1 MKITVQDPHALADA
15 VGFCARAIPSRP
27 QQPAL
32 AGIML
37 KSAQGMLSMST
48 YDFDQSA
55 QASLEV
61 ETETAGRALVS
72 GRLLA
77 DITKSLPTQPVTMA
91 VEGTQLH
98 VTCGRA
104 KFSLRTMDDS
114 LYPTPPDMPAL
125 AGTVGSDVL
134 AEAVRSV
141 AVAAGTDGSLPALTA
156 VQMVADGDTLTLAA
170 TDRYRLAVRT
180 LQWVNSGDCALTALV
195 PARTLS
201 EVAKSMTGA
210 DIHIGMQQGENGAG
224 LIGFLCADRSITTRL
239 IDGQFPKY
247 ESLFPTDFHAEVQVD
262 VGELCET
269 IRRVSLVA
277 GSKGPIRL
285 TFTADSV
292 TADAGGADEAT
303 ASENVTAELDGD
315 GMTVALNHGFL
326 LDALGSLGSD
336 VATLSMVAAT
346 RPIVITGKSD
356 ALRTLLMPI
365 RTSS

>member
-1 MKITVQDPHALADA
+1 MKITAQDPHELADA

-27 QQPAL
+27 QAPAP

-37 KSAQGMLSMST
+37 HVGDGALSLGT
-48 YDFDQSA
+48 YDFDVSTRA
-55 QASLEV
+55 RIEV
-61 ETETAGRALVS
+61 DIATAGSVLVS

-77 DITKSLPTQPVTMA
+77 DITRSLPAQPVTMA
-91 VEGTQLH
+91 VERSQLH
-98 VTCGRA
+98 VVCGRA
-104 KFSLRTMDDS
+104 AFLMPTMDAS
-114 LYPTPPDMPAL
+114 AYPAAPDMPSIV
-125 AGTVGSDVL
+125 GTVGSDVL

-141 AVAAGTDGSLPALTA
+141 AVAAGSDGSVPTLTA
-156 VQMVADGDTLTLAA
+156 VQMAADGDTLTLAA

-201 EVAKSMTGA
+201 EVAKSMIGA
-210 DIHIGMQQGENGAG
+210 DIHIHMQQGDGGAG
-224 LIGFLCADRSITTRL
+224 IIGFQGADRSIITRL
-239 IDGQFPKY
+239 IDGQFPAY
-247 ESLFPTDFHAEVQVD
+247 EKLFPANFAAEVQVN
-262 VGELCET
+262 VAELTET

-303 ASENVTAELDGD
+303 ASENVTAELDGQ

-336 VATLSMVAAT
+336 VATLSMVAPT
-346 RPIVITGKSD
+346 KPIVITGKSD
-356 ALRTLLMPI
+356 ALRCLLMPI
-365 RTSS
+365 RTS

>member
-1 MKITVQDPHALADA
+1 MRFTVESPGELADA

-27 QQPAL
+27 QAPAL

-37 KSAQGMLSMST
+37 DVTHGTFSLGT
-48 YDFDQSA
+48 YDYDQSSSVMLNVDA
-55 QASLEV
+55 PRP
-61 ETETAGRALVS
+61 GRVLVS

-77 DITKSLPTQPVTMA
+77 DITKSLPAQPA
-91 VEGTQLH
+91 YIEERGTRLS

-104 KFSLRTMDDS
+104 KFSLPTMDVS
-114 LYPTPPDMPAL
+114 LYPAPPDMPAL

-141 AVAAGTDGSLPALTA
+141 AVAASTDASIPALSA

-180 LQWVNSGDCALTALV
+180 LPWANGGDCTLTALV

-210 DIHIGMQQGENGAG
+210 DIHISMQQGENGAG
-224 LIGFLCADRSITTRL
+224 LIGFQGADRSITSRL

-247 ESLFPTDFHAEVQVD
+247 ESLFPTDFNAEVQID
-262 VGELCET
+262 VAELCET

-292 TADAGGADEAT
+292 TADAGGTDEAT

-315 GMTVALNHGFL
+315 GMTVALNHGYL

-336 VATLSMVAAT
+336 VATLSMVGPT
-346 RPIVITGKSD
+346 KPIVITGKSD

-365 RTSS
+365 RTS